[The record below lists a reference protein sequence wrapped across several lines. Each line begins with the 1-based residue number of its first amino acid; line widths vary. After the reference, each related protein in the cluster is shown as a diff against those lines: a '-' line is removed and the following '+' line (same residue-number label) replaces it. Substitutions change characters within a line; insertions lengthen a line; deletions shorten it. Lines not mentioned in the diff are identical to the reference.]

1 MMDWW
6 RDSGAGLRRW
16 LEHRVR
22 ERITTRGLLF
32 LSAALLVGGAGF
44 ASGNNLL
51 FLLLAA
57 MLSVL
62 LVSSFISRIGIA
74 GLELEIHLP
83 EHVCARQRVP
93 ARLVLRNM
101 KKRMPSFSI
110 RLAGA
115 GTEVFAADLYFP
127 VIPGGAAVE
136 TTVEARF
143 PRRGVHAEDSF
154 LFSTAFPFGFAE
166 RRARVTMKQ
175 DVLVYPSIEPQPGFE
190 LLLAEVHGD
199 AETLFRGLGQDFYR
213 IRPYIPFESARH
225 VDWRATAHTGELLV
239 REFAREQEHLIT
251 LVLDLEA
258 GEEHREWFEQAVE
271 CCAYLA
277 WRMAQR
283 GARIRFRSQNWETL
297 VPVENDVY
305 AILKYLALVEPR
317 RRAASL
323 RPLDEP
329 TVTVVFS
336 ASPARLEESGW
347 VDARIVSP
355 GHWATGESARRRA
368 G

>member
-1 MMDWW
+1 MEWL
-6 RDSGAGLRRW
+6 RDPGSDLRRW

-74 GLELEIHLP
+74 GLELEVHLP
-83 EHVCARQRVP
+83 EHVCARQPVP
-93 ARLVLRNM
+93 ARLVLRNT

-110 RLAGA
+110 RLSGA
-115 GTEVFAADLYFP
+115 GTEVFATDLYFP
-127 VIPGGAAVE
+127 LIAGGAAVE

-143 PRRGVHAEDSF
+143 SRRGIHAEDSF

-175 DVLVYPSIEPQPGFE
+175 DVLVYPSIEPRPGFE

-199 AETLFRGLGQDFYR
+199 AETLFRGMGHDFYR
-213 IRPYIPFESARH
+213 IRPYVPFESARH
-225 VDWRATAHTGELLV
+225 VDWRATAHTGTLQV

-258 GEEHREWFEQAVE
+258 GEAHREWFERAVE

-283 GARIRFRSQNWETL
+283 GARIRFRSQGWETL

-317 RRAASL
+317 RRAAPL
-323 RPLDEP
+323 RPFDEP
-329 TVTVVFS
+329 TVSVVFS
-336 ASPARLEESGW
+336 ASPERLEECGW
-347 VDARIVSP
+347 VDARIVRP
-355 GHWATGESARRRA
+355 GHWATSEPAARSA

>member
-1 MMDWW
+1 MMDWL
-6 RDSGAGLRRW
+6 RDPAAGARRW
-16 LEHRVR
+16 LERRVR
-22 ERITTRGLLF
+22 ERITTRGLLY
-32 LSAALLVGGAGF
+32 LSASLLVGGAGF

-57 MLSVL
+57 MLSLL

-74 GLELEIHLP
+74 GLELEIRLP
-83 EHVCARQRVP
+83 EHVCARQPVP
-93 ARLVLRNM
+93 ARLTLRNM

-110 RLAGA
+110 RLSGA
-115 GTEVFAADLYFP
+115 GSGVFPAELYFP

-166 RRARVTMKQ
+166 RRTRVTMPQ
-175 DVLVYPSIEPQPGFE
+175 DVLVYPAIEPQPGFE

-199 AETLFRGLGQDFYR
+199 AETLFRGLGHDFYR

-225 VDWRATAHTGELLV
+225 VDWRATAHTGELQV
-239 REFAREQEHLIT
+239 REFAREQEHLVT

-258 GEEHREWFEQAVE
+258 GEEEREWFECAVE

-277 WRMAQR
+277 WQMAQR

-317 RRAASL
+317 PRAPLL

-329 TVTVVFS
+329 AVTVVFS
-336 ASPARLEESGW
+336 ASPSRLENCGW
-347 VDARIVSP
+347 VDARIVAP
-355 GHWATGESARRRA
+355 GHWATGGSAAPRTA
-368 G
+368 

>member
-1 MMDWW
+1 MMDWLQ
-6 RDSGAGLRRW
+6 DPAAGARRW
-16 LEHRVR
+16 LQNRVR

-32 LSAALLVGGAGF
+32 LSATLLVGGAGF

-57 MLSVL
+57 MLSLL

-74 GLELEIHLP
+74 GLELEVRLP
-83 EHVCARQRVP
+83 EHVSARQPVQ
-93 ARLVLRNM
+93 AQLVLRNV
-101 KKRMPSFSI
+101 KERIPSFSI
-110 RLAGA
+110 RLSGA
-115 GTEVFAADLYFP
+115 GSEVFSGELYFP
-127 VIPGGAAVE
+127 VVPGGAAVE

-166 RRARVTMKQ
+166 RRARVTMRQ
-175 DVLVYPSIEPQPGFE
+175 DLIVYPSLEPQPGFE

-199 AETLFRGLGQDFYR
+199 AETLFRGLGHDFYR

-225 VDWRATAHTGELLV
+225 VDWRATAHTGELQV

-258 GEEHREWFEQAVE
+258 GEEQREWFERAVE
-271 CCAYLA
+271 CCAWLA
-277 WRMAQR
+277 WRLSQR
-283 GARIRFRSQNWETL
+283 AARIRFRTQLWETL

-317 RRAASL
+317 RRAPVL

-329 TVTVVFS
+329 AVTVLFS
-336 ASPARLEESGW
+336 ASPSRLENCGW

-355 GHWATGESARRRA
+355 GHWTTGGAAPRTA
-368 G
+368 

>member
-1 MMDWW
+1 MIDWL
-6 RDSGAGLRRW
+6 RDPSLGVRRW

-57 MLSVL
+57 MLSIL

-74 GLELEIHLP
+74 GLELEVHLP
-83 EHVCARQRVP
+83 EHVCARQPVP
-93 ARLVLRNM
+93 ARLVLRNA

-110 RLAGA
+110 RLSGA
-115 GTEVFAADLYFP
+115 GSEVFPADLYFP

-143 PRRGVHAEDSF
+143 PRRGLHAEDSF
-154 LFSTAFPFGFAE
+154 VFSTAFPFGFAE
-166 RRARVTMKQ
+166 RRARVTMRQ
-175 DVLVYPSIEPQPGFE
+175 DVLVYPLIEPQPGFE
-190 LLLAEVHGD
+190 LLLAEVQGE
-199 AETLFRGLGQDFYR
+199 AETLFRGLGHDFHR

-225 VDWRATAHTGELLV
+225 VDWRATARTGELQV
-239 REFAREQEHLIT
+239 REFAREQEHLVTI
-251 LVLDLEA
+251 VLDLEA
-258 GEEHREWFEQAVE
+258 GEAHRQWFERAVE

-277 WRMAQR
+277 WRLSQR
-283 GARIRFRSQNWETL
+283 GARIRFRSQAWETL
-297 VPVENDVY
+297 VPLENDVY

-317 RRAASL
+317 RRASPL
-323 RPLDEP
+323 SPLDEP
-329 TVTVVFS
+329 SVKVVFS
-336 ASPARLEESGW
+336 AAPARLEECGW

-355 GHWATGESARRRA
+355 GHWATGEPAAPVS

>member
-1 MMDWW
+1 MMDWLQ
-6 RDSGAGLRRW
+6 DPAAGARRW
-16 LEHRVR
+16 LQNRVR

-57 MLSVL
+57 MLSLL

-74 GLELEIHLP
+74 GLELEVRLP
-83 EHVCARQRVP
+83 EHVSARQPVQ
-93 ARLVLRNM
+93 AQLVLRNM
-101 KKRMPSFSI
+101 KKRIPSFSI
-110 RLAGA
+110 RLSGA
-115 GTEVFAADLYFP
+115 GSEVFAGELYFP
-127 VIPGGAAVE
+127 VVPGGAAVE

-166 RRARVTMKQ
+166 RRARVTMRQ
-175 DVLVYPSIEPQPGFE
+175 DVIVYPSLEPQPGFE

-199 AETLFRGLGQDFYR
+199 AETLFRGLGHDFYR

-225 VDWRATAHTGELLV
+225 VDWRATAHTGELQV

-258 GEEHREWFEQAVE
+258 GEEQRVWFERAVE
-271 CCAYLA
+271 CCAWLA
-277 WRMAQR
+277 WRLSQR
-283 GARIRFRSQNWETL
+283 AARIRFRTQLWETL

-317 RRAASL
+317 RRAPVL

-329 TVTVVFS
+329 AVTVLFS
-336 ASPARLEESGW
+336 ASPSRLENCGW

-355 GHWATGESARRRA
+355 GHWATGGAAAPRTA
-368 G
+368 